1 MEQYRSKVN
10 RTKSFHDKFVKSIQ
24 KEVKETMYIYQR
36 LKDLREDEDLTQTD
50 IAIYLNTSREQYSR
64 WERGAT
70 EIPMHIAILLAR
82 KYRVSMDYLTGLT
95 NNKKG
100 SWCK

>member
-1 MEQYRSKVN
+1 
-10 RTKSFHDKFVKSIQ
+10 
-24 KEVKETMYIYQR
+24 MYIYQR
-36 LKDLREDEDLTQTD
+36 LKDLREDEDLTQND
-50 IAIYLNTSREQYSR
+50 IAEFLNTSREQYSR

-70 EIPMHIAILLAR
+70 EIPLHTAIALAR
-82 KYRVSMDYLTGLT
+82 KYKVSMDYLTGMT